1 MKGQEKGL
9 AKKKILPIHC
19 ANAKDRQKR
28 MNIVF
33 PTARKIMDSGLL
45 GDPVRQTVLNIGS
58 DRANPRRGLTT
69 VLKSTAKSDRLNM
82 PGGVQ
87 CGVYCN
93 GRFCEKI

>member
-19 ANAKDRQKR
+19 ANAKDRPKR

-33 PTARKIMDSGLL
+33 PTARKIMDSGQL

-58 DRANPRRGLTT
+58 DPANPPHG
-69 VLKSTAKSDRLNM
+69 
-82 PGGVQ
+82 
-87 CGVYCN
+87 
-93 GRFCEKI
+93 